1 MKLYPY
7 QQRVKTLI
15 QSGRSVILQA
25 PTGAGKTRA
34 ALAPFIEAFF
44 QFPPERFSK
53 QAIYSVPMRVLA
65 TQFTQEYSKLADR
78 HQRLFLERKPI
89 QVTIQTGERPEDPT
103 FMGDLIFATIDQ
115 SLSSAL
121 GVPYSLSSGRSNL
134 NAGAFYASYLIF
146 DEFHL
151 FPVDARGAG
160 GALTTTLQLL
170 SRLKDQTPFI
180 LMTATFSSGM
190 LEELARLLDAQ
201 VVTVPR
207 KEYEMIASLGG
218 KSPRQRVYHV
228 HDAPI
233 SAQAVLATHE
243 TRSIAICNQ
252 VARAQQLFEELR
264 ALTRDSDVEV
274 MLLHSRFTQGDRK
287 RKEERILREFGKEVE
302 KRQSASLILV
312 ATQVVEVGLDITSEN
327 LHTEIAPANAVLQ
340 RAGRSARYPG
350 ELGHV
355 HIYPVPEKEDKKGN
369 SRPDYLP
376 YPREL
381 GEKAWASFQARDG
394 MVIDFQEEQRIID
407 EVHLESDRRLLEAMK
422 RQSGLLWE
430 AIYDAMAGNPGQ
442 RRTLIRKVDSITV
455 LSAKDPDDLGNPFQ
469 AQGFSLW
476 RGTVKGMFR
485 HLQEAADETV
495 DDPLADV
502 DTLWRMKTLTAV
514 ERHPDDPTRPI
525 ELLWQEVTDAD
536 MLDEASIVVIHSRF
550 CAYDD
555 EVGFRI
561 RFPNENPW
569 ASAPGDFHI
578 PNSQGRFSYALE
590 SYQEHIGNMIR
601 IYRQCFQHRL
611 AYVNARLS
619 QQRALPGSEPLP
631 PDGLDR
637 ALRAAIALHDVAKM
651 DRRWQ
656 QWVRLYQ
663 NGIDEPIDDADFMA
677 VHTHWDPDDPRCEAA
692 REAADR
698 KVKRPPHAGESAVAS
713 ARIIAQILDG
723 NEPLIRAVIT
733 AIARHHSASAYSFGD
748 YTLHPAAPNAV
759 ARALNLA
766 GFTQQ
771 SPDLIMQSPNID
783 IEDYF
788 SERIFWQHMLY
799 LLIVRYLRLCD
810 GLSQEEK

>member
-7 QQRVKTLI
+7 QQRVKSLI

-44 QFPPERFSK
+44 QLPPERFPK

-65 TQFTQEYSKLADR
+65 TQFTEEYSDLAAR
-78 HQRLFLERKPI
+78 HQRLYLERKPI
-89 QVTIQTGERPEDPT
+89 QVKIQTGERPEDPT

-115 SLSSAL
+115 TLSSAL
-121 GVPYSLSSGRSNL
+121 GVPYSLSLGRSNL

-170 SRLKDQTPFI
+170 SRLKGMIPFI

-201 VVTVPR
+201 VVTVSPE
-207 KEYEMIASLGG
+207 EYAMIASLGE
-218 KSPRQRVYHV
+218 KPPRQRVYHV

-274 MLLHSRFTQGDRK
+274 MLLHSRFTQDDRK
-287 RKEERILREFGKEVE
+287 KKEERIRREFGKEVE
-302 KRQSASLILV
+302 KRQSPSLILV
-312 ATQVVEVGLDITSEN
+312 ATQVVEVGLDITSEH

-340 RAGRSARYPG
+340 RAGRCARYPG

-369 SRPDYLP
+369 ARPDYLP

-381 GEKAWASFQARDG
+381 GEKAWESFHARDG

-407 EVHLESDRRLLEAMK
+407 EVHLESDRRLLAAME
-422 RQSGLLWE
+422 RQAPMLWD
-430 AIYDAMAGNPGQ
+430 AIYDALEGDRG
-442 RRTLIRKVDSITV
+442 RRQELIRKVDSITV
-455 LSAKDPDDLGNPFQ
+455 LAAEDPAALGNPFK
-469 AQGFSLW
+469 AQGFTLW

-485 HLQEAADETV
+485 DLQEAAEDMV

-502 DTLWRMKTLTAV
+502 DALWRMKTLTAV
-514 ERHPDDPTRPI
+514 ERNPDDPTRPI
-525 ELLWQEVTDAD
+525 ELLWQEVIDAD
-536 MLDEASIVVIHSRF
+536 MLNEASIVVIHSRF
-550 CAYDD
+550 CAYND

-561 RFPNENPW
+561 RFPNKTPW
-569 ASAPGDFHI
+569 ASTPGDFHL

-601 IYRQCFQHRL
+601 IYRERFQHRL

-619 QQRALPGSEPLP
+619 QQRALSDSESFP

-637 ALRAAIALHDVAKM
+637 AIRAAIVLHDVAKM
-651 DRRWQ
+651 DVRWQ
-656 QWVRLYQ
+656 RWVRLYQ
-663 NGIDEPIDDADFMA
+663 DGIQEPIEAEDYMA
-677 VHTHWDPDDPRCEAA
+677 VHTRWDPDDPRCVAA
-692 REAADR
+692 RDAADR

-713 ARIIAQILDG
+713 ARILGSILEG
-723 NEPLIRAVIT
+723 HEALGRAAFT
-733 AIARHHSASAYSFGD
+733 AIARHHSASAHSFGD
-748 YTLHPAAPNAV
+748 YTLHPAAPGAV
-759 ARALNLA
+759 ARALELA
-766 GFTQQ
+766 GFSPQA
-771 SPDLIMQSPNID
+771 PDLIMQSPDIH

-788 SERIFWQHMLY
+788 SERRFQQQMLY
-799 LLIVRYLRLCD
+799 LLIVRYLRLTD
-810 GLSQEEK
+810 GLSQEEN

>member
-44 QFPPERFSK
+44 QFPPERFPK

-65 TQFTQEYSKLADR
+65 TQFTQEYSDLADR

-89 QVTIQTGERPEDPT
+89 QVRIQTGEQPKDPT
-103 FMGDLIFATIDQ
+103 FVGDLIFATIDQ

-121 GVPYSLSSGRSNL
+121 GVPYSLSLGRSNL

-151 FPVDARGAG
+151 FPVDAKQGG

-170 SRLKDQTPFI
+170 SRLKGLIPFI

-190 LEELARLLDAQ
+190 LNELARRLDAE
-201 VVTVPR
+201 VVTVPPE
-207 KEYEMIASLGG
+207 EYTMIAGRGG
-218 KSPRQRVYHV
+218 KRPRQRTYHV

-233 SAQAVLATHE
+233 SARAVLAAHQ
-243 TRSIAICNQ
+243 TRTIAICNQ
-252 VARAQQLFEELR
+252 VKRAQALYEELR
-264 ALTRDSDVEV
+264 QQTAGTGIEV
-274 MLLHSRFTQGDRK
+274 MLLHSRFTQKDRK
-287 RKEERILREFGKEVE
+287 EKEERLRREFGEE
-302 KRQSASLILV
+302 REQRQAKSMILV

-340 RAGRSARYPG
+340 RAGRCARYPG

-381 GEKAWASFQARDG
+381 GEKAWVSFQARDG

-407 EVHLESDRRLLEAMK
+407 EVHLESDRRLLAAMD
-422 RQSGLLWE
+422 RQAPLLWDS
-430 AIYDAMAGNPGQ
+430 IYDALAGDRSQ
-442 RRTLIRKVDSITV
+442 RRTLIRKIDNITV
-455 LSAKDPDDLGNPFQ
+455 LAARDPDDLGNPFQ
-469 AQGFSLW
+469 AQGFGLW
-476 RGTVKGMFR
+476 RGTVRGIFQE
-485 HLQEAADETV
+485 LQEWADAAG
-495 DDPLADV
+495 DPLAEPE
-502 DTLWRMKTLTAV
+502 DTWVMKTLTAV
-514 ERHPDDPTRPI
+514 ERNPDDPTRPI

-555 EVGFRI
+555 EEGFRI

-619 QQRALPGSEPLP
+619 QQRALPGSDPLP

-663 NGIDEPIDDADFMA
+663 NGINEPIEDADFMA
-677 VHTHWDPDDPRCEAA
+677 VHTHWDPVDPRCEAA

-733 AIARHHSASAYSFGD
+733 AIARHHSASAHSFGD
-748 YTLHPAAPNAV
+748 YALHPAAPDAV
-759 ARALNLA
+759 VRALNLA

-810 GLSQEEK
+810 GLSQEEN